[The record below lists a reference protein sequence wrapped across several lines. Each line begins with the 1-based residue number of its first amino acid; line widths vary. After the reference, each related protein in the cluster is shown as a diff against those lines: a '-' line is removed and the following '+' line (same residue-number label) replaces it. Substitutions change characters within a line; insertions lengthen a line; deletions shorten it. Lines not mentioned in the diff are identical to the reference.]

1 MKVSLFGL
9 GYVGCVTAACLAKC
23 GHEVVGVDI
32 NAEKVDMV
40 NAGKSPIIENG
51 LGEMILESRNNG
63 RFRATTDTN
72 AAVLNTD
79 VSLVCVGTP
88 SNGNG
93 SLDLKA
99 VMSVARQIG
108 EALERKDSYH
118 CVVFRSTVLPGTV
131 RNVLIPILS
140 EAAKKTV
147 HQDFDVCFNP
157 EFLREG
163 SAIHDFYNPPFT
175 AVGCVTSR
183 GGDTVAHLYNS
194 VGASVEKTSFEAAEM
209 LKYACNSFHALKITF
224 ANEIGSLCKG
234 LGIDSHRVMDMFVQ
248 DQKLNTSKAY
258 LTPGFAFGGSCLPK
272 DLRALLYKSKELD
285 LESPLL
291 SSILASNQLHI
302 QRLIE
307 RILSTKQ
314 KKVGILGL
322 SFKAGT
328 DNLRD
333 SPTVMLVE
341 SLIGK
346 GCRVKIYDSEV
357 SLARIFGA
365 NKAYIEHEITHI
377 STLMCSAIDE
387 VLEESDVIVVAKH
400 QVEISQALKPYLGK
414 KLVFDLV
421 RIIPNPCDRLEKYDG
436 ICW

>member
-1 MKVSLFGL
+1 MKASLFGL

-23 GHEVVGVDI
+23 GHEVWGVDI
-32 NAEKVDMV
+32 NADKVGMI

-51 LGEMILESRNNG
+51 LEELILEGNRNG
-63 RFRATTDTN
+63 RFRATLDVN
-72 AAVLNTD
+72 EALLNTD
-79 VSLVCVGTP
+79 ISLICVGTP

-99 VMSVARQIG
+99 VKAVAEQIG
-108 EALERKDSYH
+108 KALRDKNSYH
-118 CVVFRSTVLPGTV
+118 CVVFRSTMLPGTV
-131 RNVLIPILS
+131 RETLVPILV
-140 EAAKKTV
+140 EASQKAV
-147 HQDFDVCFNP
+147 HRDFDVCFNP

-163 SAIHDFYNPPFT
+163 
-175 AVGCVTSR
+175 
-183 GGDTVAHLYNS
+183 DTVARLYER
-194 VGASVEKTSFEAAEM
+194 VECSVETTSYEVAEM

-234 LGIDSHRVMDMFVQ
+234 LGIDSHGVMDLFTR
-248 DQKLNTSKAY
+248 DQKLNISKAY
-258 LTPGFAFGGSCLPK
+258 LKPGFAFGGSCLPK

-285 LESPLL
+285 LDSPLL
-291 SSILASNQLHI
+291 SAVLESNDLHI

-307 RILSTKQ
+307 RILNTKQ
-314 KKVGILGL
+314 KKIGILGL

-328 DNLRD
+328 DDLRA

-341 SLIGK
+341 SLLGK
-346 GCRVKIYDSEV
+346 GCRIKIYDSEV

-365 NKAYIEHEITHI
+365 NKAYIEHEISHI
-377 STLMCSAIDE
+377 STLMCSQINE
-387 VLEESDVIVVAKH
+387 VLEESDVIVVAKY
-400 QVEISQALKPYLGK
+400 QDDIVEGLKPYLGK

-421 RIIPNPCDRLEKYDG
+421 RIISSPCGQPEKYDG